1 MISLLRCFRAFA
13 VSLSVA
19 ACATAASAVSYPEHP
34 VRIIVPFP
42 AGATM
47 DFVVRLVAE
56 KLSADWGV
64 RVIVENRTGAAGLI
78 GTEAGAKAAPDG
90 YTVLAIANSFAA
102 NPALRSDLPY
112 DTRKD
117 FAPVTLI
124 GSTPLVLVAHAGVPA
139 KSTGE
144 LVDLARKQPGTISYG
159 AAAGAS
165 PHLAMAWF
173 ESAAAIKLLFVPY
186 RGQAQAQ
193 TDLLG
198 GQVKL
203 VFGNLPD
210 VLPLIKAGNIKAMG
224 IATAER
230 SALAPDIP
238 TLAEAGYKGPEWDS
252 WYGLVAP
259 AATPKEI
266 VEKISAGVTKV
277 LAQPDVRAQ
286 LSKTGLTPTGGTP
299 AQFGAFL
306 ETTSKNYAEIIKQAN
321 ISLK

>member
-1 MISLLRCFRAFA
+1 M
-13 VSLSVA
+13 
-19 ACATAASAVSYPEHP
+19 
-34 VRIIVPFP
+34 
-42 AGATM
+42 
-47 DFVVRLVAE
+47 
-56 KLSADWGV
+56 
-64 RVIVENRTGAAGLI
+64 
-78 GTEAGAKAAPDG
+78 
-90 YTVLAIANSFAA
+90 LAIANSFAA

-139 KSTGE
+139 KSTAE

-165 PHLAMAWF
+165 PHLAMGWF

-321 ISLK
+321 ITVGR